1 MAAVATTTERDA
13 ATAAVANHT
22 TAAGHMAAADR
33 IVPVAHTAVAV
44 HIAVAIRM
52 AVIQTVVD
60 RAMQAVVVV
69 HAAAEAAVS

>member
-1 MAAVATTTERDA
+1 
-13 ATAAVANHT
+13 
-22 TAAGHMAAADR
+22 MAAADR